1 MINKQKK
8 GVNIMKAKLIDIL
21 LVEDNPGDVDL
32 TREALEESKIKN
44 NLYVAID
51 GQQALDFLYKKGK
64 YSDSPKPDLILLDL
78 NLPNIDGRT
87 VLENIKEHKDLR
99 RIPVVILT
107 SSKAEEDI
115 IKAYNLHAN
124 CYVQK
129 PLDYNS
135 FTEMV
140 KNIELFWMG
149 IVVLPTK

>member
-129 PLDYNS
+129 PLDFNS

>member
-1 MINKQKK
+1 
-8 GVNIMKAKLIDIL
+8 MKAKLIDIL

>member
-135 FTEMV
+135 FTEIV

>member
-78 NLPNIDGRT
+78 NLPNIDGRA

>member
-1 MINKQKK
+1 MIPMIRN
-8 GVNIMKAKLIDIL
+8 V
-21 LVEDNPGDVDL
+21 
-32 TREALEESKIKN
+32 R
-44 NLYVAID
+44 
-51 GQQALDFLYKKGK
+51 
-64 YSDSPKPDLILLDL
+64 DL